1 MNTKSQLVV
10 QCYQLVFLLK
20 LLLKKQENKLWN
32 KKNINYTIIYGRKN
46 KNIWQKKQKYMAE
59 KTKSKNHVLKSNNK
73 VLAFNIKLNLQQQLR
88 F

>member
-10 QCYQLVFLLK
+10 QCYQLAFLLK
-20 LLLKKQENKLWN
+20 LLLKKNRKISCGT
-32 KKNINYTIIYGRKN
+32 KKNINYTIIYGRK
-46 KNIWQKKQKYMAE
+46 

>member
-10 QCYQLVFLLK
+10 QCYQLAFLLK
-20 LLLKKQENKLWN
+20 SLLKKQENKLWN
-32 KKNINYTIIYGRKN
+32 KKNINYTIIYGRK
-46 KNIWQKKQKYMAE
+46 

>member
-10 QCYQLVFLLK
+10 QCYQLAFLLK
-20 LLLKKQENKLWN
+20 SLLKKQENKLWN
-32 KKNINYTIIYGRKN
+32 KKNINYTIINGRK
-46 KNIWQKKQKYMAE
+46 
-59 KTKSKNHVLKSNNK
+59 KSKNHVLKSNNK

>member
-10 QCYQLVFLLK
+10 QCYQLAFLLK

-32 KKNINYTIIYGRKN
+32 KKKHKLHHI
-46 KNIWQKKQKYMAE
+46 IWQK

>member
-1 MNTKSQLVV
+1 MLPTGFFVKIAFEKNRKISCGTKKH
-10 QCYQLVFLLK
+10 K
-20 LLLKKQENKLWN
+20 LHH
-32 KKNINYTIIYGRKN
+32 
-46 KNIWQKKQKYMAE
+46 NIWQKKQKYMAE

>member
-10 QCYQLVFLLK
+10 QCQQLAFLLK

-32 KKNINYTIIYGRKN
+32 KKKH
-46 KNIWQKKQKYMAE
+46 KLHHNIWQKI
-59 KTKSKNHVLKSNNK
+59 TKSKNHVLKSNNK

>member
-10 QCYQLVFLLK
+10 QCYQLAFLLK
-20 LLLKKQENKLWN
+20 LLLKKTRKQVVEQKKHKLHH
-32 KKNINYTIIYGRKN
+32 
-46 KNIWQKKQKYMAE
+46 NIWQKKQKYMAE

>member
-1 MNTKSQLVV
+1 
-10 QCYQLVFLLK
+10 
-20 LLLKKQENKLWN
+20 
-32 KKNINYTIIYGRKN
+32 
-46 KNIWQKKQKYMAE
+46 MAE

>member
-10 QCYQLVFLLK
+10 QCYQLAFLLK

-32 KKNINYTIIYGRKN
+32 KKNINYTILYGRK
-46 KNIWQKKQKYMAE
+46 

>member
-1 MNTKSQLVV
+1 MEQKKH
-10 QCYQLVFLLK
+10 K
-20 LLLKKQENKLWN
+20 LHHNK
-32 KKNINYTIIYGRKN
+32 
-46 KNIWQKKQKYMAE
+46 WQK

>member
-10 QCYQLVFLLK
+10 QCYQLAFLLK
-20 LLLKKQENKLWN
+20 SLLKKTGKLVVEQKKHKLHHNK
-32 KKNINYTIIYGRKN
+32 
-46 KNIWQKKQKYMAE
+46 WQK

>member
-10 QCYQLVFLLK
+10 ECYQLAFFVKIALEK
-20 LLLKKQENKLWN
+20 IRKISSGKK
-32 KKNINYTIIYGRKN
+32 KKHDLHH
-46 KNIWQKKQKYMAE
+46 NIWQK

-73 VLAFNIKLNLQQQLR
+73 VLAFNIKLNLQQKLR

>member
-1 MNTKSQLVV
+1 MSKSVHHYGYLKQNQGMNTKSQLVV
-10 QCYQLVFLLK
+10 QCYQLAFLLK
-20 LLLKKQENKLWN
+20 SLLK
-32 KKNINYTIIYGRKN
+32 
-46 KNIWQKKQKYMAE
+46 

>member
-1 MNTKSQLVV
+1 MLPTGFFVKIA
-10 QCYQLVFLLK
+10 FE
-20 LLLKKQENKLWN
+20 KKQENKLWN
-32 KKNINYTIIYGRKN
+32 KKNINYTIIYGRK
-46 KNIWQKKQKYMAE
+46 

>member
-10 QCYQLVFLLK
+10 QCYQLAFLLK
-20 LLLKKQENKLWN
+20 LLLKKQENMLWN
-32 KKNINYTIIYGRKN
+32 KKKH
-46 KNIWQKKQKYMAE
+46 KLHHNIWQK

>member
-10 QCYQLVFLLK
+10 QCYQLAFLLK

-32 KKNINYTIIYGRKN
+32 KKNINYTIIYGRK
-46 KNIWQKKQKYMAE
+46 